1 MTMSAFMKNS
11 ITGSMYDQTIDNTP
25 TRQSVDRQAYEEEA
39 NRRWLAKQYGFSLP
53 QAQTQEDKFFSA
65 MSKYMPQNA
74 TGTGGG
80 NYYENRL
87 QKLMDNPDSIK
98 NSGAYRF
105 AFDQGQQAI
114 ERSAAARGM
123 LNSGNIL
130 AELAKYGQGMAAQQY
145 DKEAD
150 RLGNLAMQ
158 REQNDINRSGVQSK
172 NALMMMEAY
181 NKMPR
186 FIIA

>member
-1 MTMSAFMKNS
+1 MGVFTKNS
-11 ITGSMYDQTIDNTP
+11 ITGSMYDQTVDNTP
-25 TRQSVDRQAYEEEA
+25 SRQSIDRQAYEDEA
-39 NRRWLAKQYGFSLP
+39 NRRWLSKQYGFSLP
-53 QAQTQEDKFFSA
+53 SEQSPEDKFFAS
-65 MSKYMPQNA
+65 MSKFMP
-74 TGTGGG
+74 GSGGSSGG
-80 NYYENRL
+80 NYYENKL
-87 QKLMDNPDSIK
+87 QKLMDNPDSIQ

-114 ERSAAARGM
+114 ERSAAAKGM

-130 AELAKYGQGMAAQQY
+130 AELAKYGQGMASQQY

-158 REQNDINRSGVQSK
+158 REANDINRSSAQSK

-181 NKMPR
+181 NKRPR

>member
-1 MTMSAFMKNS
+1 MGQF
-11 ITGSMYDQTIDNTP
+11 SMYN
-25 TRQSVDRQAYEEEA
+25 QAYNSTPSESSLLA
-39 NRRWLAKQYGFSLP
+39 NKFQDEQQKRWLEKAYGFSLP
-53 QAQTQEDKFFSA
+53 TQQSPQDKFFSS
-65 MSKYMPQNA
+65 MSNYM
-74 TGTGGG
+74 GTNGASGGS

-87 QKLMDNPDSIK
+87 KSLMENPNSIQ

-114 ERSAAARGM
+114 ERSAAAKGM

-130 AELAKYGQGMAAQQY
+130 AELARYGQGMASQQY

-150 RLGNLAMQ
+150 RLGQLAMQ
-158 REQNDINRSGVQSK
+158 KEANDINRSTANSR
-172 NALMMMEAY
+172 NALSMMEMY

>member
-1 MTMSAFMKNS
+1 MSAFMKNS
-11 ITGSMYDQTIDNTP
+11 ITGSMYDQTVDNTP
-25 TRQSVDRQAYEEEA
+25 SRQSIDRQAYEEEA
-39 NRRWLAKQYGFSLP
+39 NRRWLSKQYGFSLP
-53 QAQTQEDKFFSA
+53 SEQSPEDKFFSS
-65 MSKYMPQNA
+65 MSKYFPQSGGGSA
-74 TGTGGG
+74 GGG
-80 NYYENRL
+80 NYYENKL
-87 QKLMDNPDSIK
+87 QKLMENPNSIQ

-114 ERSAAARGM
+114 ERSAAAKGM

-130 AELAKYGQGMAAQQY
+130 AELAKYGQGMASQQY

-158 REQNDINRSGVQSK
+158 REQNDINRSATQSK

-181 NKMPR
+181 NKRPR

>member
-1 MTMSAFMKNS
+1 MVSRFRSRNLLKIVFPPCPNTWAAMEQGFG
-11 ITGSMYDQTIDNTP
+11 GS
-25 TRQSVDRQAYEEEA
+25 
-39 NRRWLAKQYGFSLP
+39 
-53 QAQTQEDKFFSA
+53 
-65 MSKYMPQNA
+65 
-74 TGTGGG
+74 

-87 QKLMDNPDSIK
+87 KSLMENPNSIQ

-114 ERSAAARGM
+114 ERPAAAKGM

-130 AELAKYGQGMAAQQY
+130 AELARYGQGMASQQY

-150 RLGNLAMQ
+150 RLGQFAMQ
-158 REQNDINRSGVQSK
+158 KEANDINRSAANSR
-172 NALMMMEAY
+172 NALTMMEAY

-186 FIIA
+186 FVIA

>member
-1 MTMSAFMKNS
+1 M
-11 ITGSMYDQTIDNTP
+11 GLYDYSFSQLKPATTLAP
-25 TRQSVDRQAYEEEA
+25 QQSE
-39 NRRWLAKQYGFSLP
+39 
-53 QAQTQEDKFFSA
+53 EDKFFS
-65 MSKYMPQNA
+65 MWSKFMPKS
-74 TGTGGG
+74 GGSTNG

-87 QKLMDNPDSIK
+87 QKLMENPDSIQ

-114 ERSAAARGM
+114 ERSAAAKGM
-123 LNSGNIL
+123 LNSGNVL
-130 AELAKYGQGMAAQQY
+130 AELARYGQGMASQQY

-158 REQNDINRSGVQSK
+158 REANDINRSGTESR
-172 NALMMMEAY
+172 NALTMMQAF
-181 NKMPR
+181 NQRPR

>member
-1 MTMSAFMKNS
+1 MALM
-11 ITGSMYDQTIDNTP
+11 SMYDQSAGSGKNPNQDIYDQFEKEKYKRVMEKT
-25 TRQSVDRQAYEEEA
+25 
-39 NRRWLAKQYGFSLP
+39 YGFSLP
-53 QAQTQEDKFFSA
+53 QTQSPEDKFFSA
-65 MSKYMPQNA
+65 MSKYMPQGS
-74 TGTGGG
+74 TSGG

-114 ERSAAARGM
+114 ERSAAAKGM

-130 AELAKYGQGMAAQQY
+130 AELARYGQGMASQQY

-158 REQNDINRSGVQSK
+158 REQNDINRSATQSR
-172 NALMMMEAY
+172 NALLMMDAY

>member
-1 MTMSAFMKNS
+1 
-11 ITGSMYDQTIDNTP
+11 
-25 TRQSVDRQAYEEEA
+25 
-39 NRRWLAKQYGFSLP
+39 
-53 QAQTQEDKFFSA
+53 
-65 MSKYMPQNA
+65 MSKY
-74 TGTGGG
+74 TGGDAQSSGG

-87 QKLMDNPDSIK
+87 KSLIENPSNIQ

-114 ERSAAARGM
+114 ERSAAAKGM

-130 AELAKYGQGMAAQQY
+130 AELARYGQGMASQQY

-150 RLGNLAMQ
+150 RLGQFAMQ
-158 REQNDINRSGVQSK
+158 KEANDINRSAANSR
-172 NALMMMEAY
+172 NALTMMEAY

-186 FIIA
+186 FVIA

>member
-1 MTMSAFMKNS
+1 MSAFMKNS
-11 ITGSMYDQTIDNTP
+11 ITGSMYDQTVDNTP
-25 TRQSVDRQAYEEEA
+25 SRQSIDRQAYEEEA
-39 NRRWLAKQYGFSLP
+39 NRRWLSKRYGFSLP
-53 QAQTQEDKFFSA
+53 SEQSPEDKFFAS
-65 MSKYMPQNA
+65 MSKFMGGP
-74 TGTGGG
+74 GSGSSSGG

-87 QKLMDNPDSIK
+87 KSLMENPNSIQ

-114 ERSAAARGM
+114 ERSAAAKGM

-130 AELAKYGQGMAAQQY
+130 AELAKYGQGMASQQY

-150 RLGNLAMQ
+150 RLGQLAMQ
-158 REQNDINRSGVQSK
+158 REANDINRSTANSR
-172 NALMMMEAY
+172 NALAMMEAY
-181 NKMPR
+181 NKQPR

>member
-1 MTMSAFMKNS
+1 MGVFTKNS
-11 ITGSMYDQTIDNTP
+11 ITGSMYDQTVDNSP
-25 TRQSVDRQAYEEEA
+25 SQFALDRQAYEDES
-39 NRRWLAKQYGFSLP
+39 NRRWLSKQYGFELP
-53 QAQTQEDKFFSA
+53 GKQSPEDKFFST
-65 MSKYMPQNA
+65 MSKYM
-74 TGTGGG
+74 GGSGSGSSGGG

-87 QKLMDNPDSIK
+87 KSLMENPNSIQ

-114 ERSAAARGM
+114 ERSAAAKGM

-130 AELAKYGQGMAAQQY
+130 AELARYGQGMASQQY

-150 RLGNLAMQ
+150 RLGQFAMQ
-158 REQNDINRSGVQSK
+158 KEANDINRSAANSR
-172 NALMMMEAY
+172 NALTMMEAY

-186 FIIA
+186 FVIA

>member
-1 MTMSAFMKNS
+1 MSAFMKNS

-53 QAQTQEDKFFSA
+53 SEQSPEDKFFAS
-65 MSKYMPQNA
+65 MSKFMP
-74 TGTGGG
+74 GSGGSSGG
-80 NYYENRL
+80 NYYENKL
-87 QKLMDNPDSIK
+87 QKLMDNPDSIQ

-114 ERSAAARGM
+114 ERSAAAKGM

-130 AELAKYGQGMAAQQY
+130 AELAKYGQGMASQQY

-158 REQNDINRSGVQSK
+158 REANDINRSSAQSK

-181 NKMPR
+181 NKRPR

>member
-1 MTMSAFMKNS
+1 MGLFDYGFSQLKPGNNLNQQFQDEQQKRNLEKS
-11 ITGSMYDQTIDNTP
+11 
-25 TRQSVDRQAYEEEA
+25 
-39 NRRWLAKQYGFSLP
+39 YGFSLP
-53 QAQTQEDKFFSA
+53 TQQSPQDKFFAS
-65 MSKYMPQNA
+65 MSNYMGSNGA
-74 TGTGGG
+74 SGGS

-87 QKLMDNPDSIK
+87 KSLMENPNSIQ

-114 ERSAAARGM
+114 ERSAAAKGM

-130 AELAKYGQGMAAQQY
+130 AELVKYGQGMASQQY

-150 RLGNLAMQ
+150 RLGQFALQKEA
-158 REQNDINRSGVQSK
+158 NDINRSAANSR
-172 NALMMMEAY
+172 NALTMMEAY

-186 FIIA
+186 FVIA

>member
-1 MTMSAFMKNS
+1 MGVFTKNS
-11 ITGSMYDQTIDNTP
+11 ITGSMYDQTVDNTP
-25 TRQSVDRQAYEEEA
+25 SRQSIDRQAYEEEA

-53 QAQTQEDKFFSA
+53 SEQSPEDKFFAS
-65 MSKYMPQNA
+65 MSKFMP
-74 TGTGGG
+74 GSGGSSGG
-80 NYYENRL
+80 NYYENKL
-87 QKLMDNPDSIK
+87 QKLMDNPDSIQ

-114 ERSAAARGM
+114 ERSAAAKGM

-130 AELAKYGQGMAAQQY
+130 AELAKYGQGMASQQF
-145 DKEAD
+145 DKQAD
-150 RLGNLAMQ
+150 RLGSLAMQ
-158 REQNDINRSGVQSK
+158 REQNDINRSATQSK

-181 NKMPR
+181 NKRPR

>member
-1 MTMSAFMKNS
+1 M
-11 ITGSMYDQTIDNTP
+11 
-25 TRQSVDRQAYEEEA
+25 V
-39 NRRWLAKQYGFSLP
+39 SLP
-53 QAQTQEDKFFSA
+53 QSQSPQEDRFSPPCPNTWAA
-65 MSKYMPQNA
+65 MAGAS
-74 TGTGGG
+74 GGS

-87 QKLMDNPDSIK
+87 KSLMENPNSIQ

-114 ERSAAARGM
+114 ERSAAAKGM

-130 AELAKYGQGMAAQQY
+130 AELARYGQGMASQQY

-150 RLGNLAMQ
+150 RLGQFAMQ
-158 REQNDINRSGVQSK
+158 KEANDINRSAANSR
-172 NALMMMEAY
+172 NALTMMEAY

-186 FIIA
+186 FVIA